1 MSDFENNSTVETN
14 ETQPKKSR
22 MDGAAHEIRKKVKI
36 LRNTNGQDTI
46 IEFDIRSKDIVD
58 SELYYI
64 QPGDVILVNRP
75 KASFFKITSFSTF
88 LSVVISSISFILLV
102 INYTNN

>member
-1 MSDFENNSTVETN
+1 M
-14 ETQPKKSR
+14 
-22 MDGAAHEIRKKVKI
+22 KI

-88 LSVVISSISFILLV
+88 LSVVISSISFILGHQLHQQLNETAV
-102 INYTNN
+102 RPRLADKEKI